1 MFTIARPGVLWLV
14 FLAVPAALFSYYK
27 YRKLL
32 HTMSGFLADNQ
43 ESESIY
49 DRLRR
54 SSLLRGLLLC
64 ISWVSLVL
72 ALAGISFGTKNV
84 PVQKSGNAVSMVF
97 DISWS
102 MTAKD
107 EQGVVSRLEA
117 VKSYAHSLV
126 GQLDGDSISVVL
138 AKGDG
143 IIAVPLTED
152 VSAVDSVLES
162 LDPNLMSSS
171 GSSIGKG
178 IEAAISTFPHNSAQS
193 FNVWVFTDGDE
204 TDTEMK
210 DAFKEAVKFG
220 IPVTVIGFGSRE
232 GRTIIA
238 GDGKTE
244 VHTRLQDEKI
254 LEYAASANS
263 QSVIPQFGKPGKK
276 QFIRYVAASSK
287 GSASGL
293 IKSLSGKS
301 SDKDDEDF
309 VYEVQS
315 IPRYGI
321 FLLIGIAAFIL
332 SIIAERFSLSRFS
345 GSGKNSSMLVL
356 LIVTPFIFGSCSGNF
371 DGSRKILQGTWNY
384 HQQEYQ
390 ESVQAFYQT
399 MMACEA
405 EKNDYVKPYAVF
417 GLAATYLMQD
427 EDEVAVER
435 IKTIPSSANP
445 ELLSRAYYNLGII
458 ASRQGNYEEAQTYF
472 KKSILYDSRNADAKI
487 NLELSDKMAVSTRTK
502 SAEKQMTAVR
512 EEKGNASLEQ
522 AVFNLIKE
530 EEQNK
535 WKNLQTGKKDNS
547 VIDY

>member
-1 MFTIARPGVLWLV
+1 MFTIARPAVLWLA
-14 FLAVPAALFSYYK
+14 FLTVPAILISFYK
-27 YRKLL
+27 YKKLI
-32 HTMSGFLADNQ
+32 HSMSGFLAKNQ
-43 ESESIY
+43 ASEDIY
-49 DRLRR
+49 SRLRR
-54 SSLLRGLLLC
+54 STMLRGLLLC
-64 ISWVSLVL
+64 IGWISFVL
-72 ALAGISFGTKNV
+72 ALSGISFGTKNV
-84 PVQKSGNAVSMVF
+84 PIQKSGNAVSMVF

-107 EQGVVSRLEA
+107 EQDNVSRLEA

-126 GQLDGDSISVVL
+126 GQLEGDSISVVL

-152 VSAVDSVLES
+152 VSAIDSVLES

-204 TDTEMK
+204 TDSEMK

-220 IPVTVIGFGSRE
+220 IPVTVIGFGSSS
-232 GRTIIA
+232 GRTITA
-238 GDGKTE
+238 GDGKTS

-254 LEYAASANS
+254 LDYAQSANS
-263 QSVIPQFGKPGKK
+263 LSVIPQFGKPGKK
-276 QFIRYVAASSK
+276 QFIRYLAASSK
-287 GSASGL
+287 GSAAKL
-293 IKSLSGKS
+293 IKSLTGKGP
-301 SDKDDEDF
+301 DKGDEDF
-309 VYEVQS
+309 VYEVQT

-345 GSGKNSSMLVL
+345 QKKNNPSMMILLV
-356 LIVTPFIFGSCSGNF
+356 VVPFIFGGCSGNF
-371 DGSRKILQGTWNY
+371 SGSKKILQGTWNY

-390 ESVQAFYQT
+390 NSVEAFYQT
-399 MMACEA
+399 ILDCEA
-405 EKNDYVKPYAVF
+405 EKNEYVKPYAVF
-417 GLAATYLMQD
+417 GLAATYLMED

-435 IKTIPSSANP
+435 INSIPSSADP

-458 ASRQGNYEEAQTYF
+458 AYRFGDYDEAQTQF
-472 KKSILYDSRNADAKI
+472 KKAILYDSRNLDARI
-487 NLELSDKMAVSTRTK
+487 NLELSDRMAVSSRTRT
-502 SAEKQMTAVR
+502 SEKQMTSVK

-535 WKNLQTGKKDNS
+535 WKNLQSGRKDDS